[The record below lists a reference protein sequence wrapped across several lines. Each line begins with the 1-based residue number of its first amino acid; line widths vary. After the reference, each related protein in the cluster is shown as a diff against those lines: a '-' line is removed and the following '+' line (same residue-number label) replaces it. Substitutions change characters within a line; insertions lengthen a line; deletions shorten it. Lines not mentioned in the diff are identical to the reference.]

1 MFDSEPITL
10 FGIIYFGAAFFL
22 GVLVNTKEARHPVDA
37 GLEYAVNA
45 GFLLI
50 PIVIV
55 SIIFDININF

>member
-37 GLEYAVNA
+37 GLEYTINA
-45 GFLLI
+45 GLLLF
-50 PIVIV
+50 PLAAVF
-55 SIIFDININF
+55 IIFDVNINF